1 MAWRHVESGEPVE
14 LKVGES
20 QRVYRALACWPE
32 DFKDPGMELYIAAAN
47 RGQARERAVSE
58 LRELVVGVTHPPV
71 LQVYDLDD
79 ELLAGRPG
87 QG

>member
-1 MAWRHVESGEPVE
+1 
-14 LKVGES
+14 
-20 QRVYRALACWPE
+20 
-32 DFKDPGMELYIAAAN
+32 MELYIAAAN